1 MSSDGVVWVKLVQL
15 GVQDSRA
22 TQIRYQNG
30 GSFNVDD
37 LCKAAKMEFGPLLA
51 HVAAS
56 QLSVSATRDG
66 PREARPSTLVQSLGG
81 SSDEQ
86 PLYIHAPAAP
96 PQGASPRPHGRVASV
111 RGHGVPCVFCVL
123 CVLGCI
129 FEWTCQSEWPELG
142 LIGARTEQ
150 RRRKRIRKVQRVQ
163 TPEHI
168 TGSSAVPSY
177 STTLLSL
184 FAWWL
189 PVASRESSK
198 EGLPQQ
204 CLSSALSSA
213 SHAGSSSQCTA
224 ISSKAYSAAEN
235 APLLAAH
242 TTGGCTRRNQHA
254 FSGD

>member
-1 MSSDGVVWVKLVQL
+1 MAERDLVWVVLKRE
-15 GVQDSRA
+15 GVDENEVP
-22 TQIRYQNG
+22 TQVYCPVGRF
-30 GSFNVDD
+30 FNIDT
-37 LCKAAKMEFGPLLA
+37 LKKAAKAEFGQLLA
-51 HVAAS
+51 HVAAA
-56 QLSVSATRDG
+56 QLSVSRSATRDDPAED
-66 PREARPSTLVQSLGG
+66 PRTLVSAIAPNP
-81 SSDEQ
+81 DVT
-86 PLYIHAPAAP
+86 LYIHAPAAP
-96 PQGASPRPHGRVASV
+96 PQ
-111 RGHGVPCVFCVL
+111 
-123 CVLGCI
+123 
-129 FEWTCQSEWPELG
+129 
-142 LIGARTEQ
+142 EQ